1 MFDLVIG
8 NGLIVDGSGGDAYT
22 ADIGVVDGRIA
33 HIGRI
38 SSGECVSRI
47 DADGKYVTPGF
58 IDSHSH
64 GDGTILLYPTAD
76 SSIMQGI
83 TTFVGGTCG
92 DSPAPQHPSYYMR
105 HFWEYDVWPQIDGR
119 MYYPEFVQPRENALR
134 VLEENYPIRFDWL
147 TFGEYLDKVERN
159 GSSINFIPLLG
170 HSTIRSYAMG
180 RAKPWAPPTEDEFAV
195 MKSLVEEAMEA
206 GAWGISTG
214 LDYIPSAYATTQ
226 EIIEV
231 ARAMKKW
238 DGIYS
243 THWRRSGIRRE
254 GATQSDKS
262 MGLVEACEIG
272 ASTGLRVQ
280 ISHLTSVY
288 DISPQPSGGLKRAAA
303 AATLGIID
311 SAEQDGVRVAFDVLT
326 NTTGGFECIPYL
338 VMYLAPW
345 VRQSGSLS
353 QFVSNL
359 RCEDYRDDLK
369 STLESGKWFKLNRKA
384 NPSWEHDVIVSNSS
398 NAGYIGKSVHEI
410 NAGRG
415 GSVLDTVLGLILED
429 PRIMVYKNY
438 GWGEYINAFMRHR
451 LAMPCI
457 DSYLY
462 DAAGHFGTVRGWS
475 AEIPEILPNPNAY
488 CGFVK
493 YLLEYE
499 PHRFEE
505 KVKKM
510 TGWPAEWM
518 GIKKRGLIKEGYHA
532 DLVVIS
538 REDLRTRENHI
549 KPNTFPSGIRNVIV
563 NGEEVVRDGV
573 HLGTRPGKVLRMNE
587 G

>member
-1 MFDLVIG
+1 MFDLVIE
-8 NGLIVDGSGGDAYT
+8 NGLIIDGTGNDGYA
-22 ADIGVVDGRIA
+22 ADIGIIGERIA
-33 HIGRI
+33 RIGQI
-38 SSGECVSRI
+38 SNVNAERRI
-47 DADGKYVTPGF
+47 DADGKCVTPGF

-64 GDGTILLYPTAD
+64 GDGTILMYPTAD

-119 MYYPEFVQPRENALR
+119 MYYPEFVQPREHALR
-134 VLEENYPIRFDWL
+134 VLEENYPIRFDWF
-147 TFGEYLDKVERN
+147 TFGEYLDKVERQ

-180 RAKPWAPPTEDEFAV
+180 RATPLVPPTKEEMTV

-231 ARAMKKW
+231 ARAMEKW

-243 THWRRSGIRRE
+243 THWRRTGIRKE
-254 GATQSDKS
+254 GAGQTDKS
-262 MGLVEACEIG
+262 AGLVEACEIG
-272 ASTGLRVQ
+272 SSTGLRVQ
-280 ISHLTSVY
+280 ISHLTTVY
-288 DISPQPSGGLKRAAA
+288 DIFPLPNDALKRAAA
-303 AATLGIID
+303 ASTLEIID
-311 SAEQDGVRVAFDVLT
+311 RAERKGSRVAFDVIT

-359 RCEDYRDDLK
+359 RCEDYRTDLK
-369 STLESGKWFKLNRKA
+369 SALESGKWFKLNRKA
-384 NPSWEHDVIVSNSS
+384 NPSWEREVMVSNSS
-398 NAGYIGKSVHEI
+398 NPEYIGKSVHEI
-410 NAGRG
+410 SSSRG
-415 GSVLDTVLGLILED
+415 EPVIDTVFGLITED
-429 PRIMVYKNY
+429 PRIMVYKNS
-438 GWGEYINAFMRHR
+438 GWGEYINTFMSHR

-462 DAAGHFGTVRGWS
+462 DSTGHFGTSRGWS
-475 AEIPEILPNPNAY
+475 GEMPEILPNPNAY
-488 CGFVK
+488 CGFIK
-493 YLLEYE
+493 YLLDYE
-499 PHRFEE
+499 PRRFED
-505 KVKKM
+505 KIKKM

-518 GIKKRGLIKEGYHA
+518 GIKKRGLVKEGYYA
-532 DLVVIS
+532 DLAVIS
-538 REDLRTRENHI
+538 RENLRTRENHTR
-549 KPNTFPSGIRNVIV
+549 PNTFPSGIEHVMV
-563 NGEEVVRDGV
+563 NGKEVVRDGK